1 MIDLINMKD
10 LEVNQKN
17 IKKIDQGNYKLFN
30 YLDLMTNIK
39 TVKNLK
45 ENDLNLDENHIDP
58 DLDQS
63 LKNHYLKL
71 K

>member
-1 MIDLINMKD
+1 MKD